1 MDGIIVIGTDG
12 GAPALDAVA
21 AKTLDMTIGLCG
33 CATGRTG
40 AQLLIDD
47 LRNGTKP
54 KDRFVPVNAL
64 VITSDNLDDAKAKI
78 ASGEC

>member
-1 MDGIIVIGTDG
+1 
-12 GAPALDAVA
+12 
-21 AKTLDMTIGLCG
+21 MTISLCG
-33 CATGRTG
+33 YATGRTG

-64 VITSDNLDDAKAKI
+64 VITSDNLADVKAKI